1 MSGVSDLNSTP
12 ASPESGD
19 PGERPLPWEHWSRE
33 RRQWTA
39 LGVAA
44 GLVLLGVLTS
54 LFSFWS

>member
-19 PGERPLPWEHWSRE
+19 TGERPMPWDHWSRE

-39 LGVAA
+39 LGAAA
-44 GLVLLGVLTS
+44 GVLVLGVVVG